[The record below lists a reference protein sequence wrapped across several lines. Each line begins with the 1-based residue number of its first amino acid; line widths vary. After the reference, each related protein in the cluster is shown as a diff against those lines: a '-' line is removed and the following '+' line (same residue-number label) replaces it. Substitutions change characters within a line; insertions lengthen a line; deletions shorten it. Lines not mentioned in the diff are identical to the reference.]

1 MTPALIALAW
11 LFQRS
16 PVIIPIPGTS
26 SLKHLEENA
35 EACRVAL
42 SAQDMAV
49 LDKLS
54 NRLLKKSLAKRFGS

>member
-1 MTPALIALAW
+1 VTPALIALAW

-16 PVIIPIPGTS
+16 PVIIPISGTS
-26 SLKHLEENA
+26 SPKHLEENA

-54 NRLLKKSLAKRFGS
+54 KA